1 MVSRRSLL
9 ALLVGAFVC
18 ALALS
23 APSFSLAAGRVPQGF
38 VGVDVDGP
46 LYPVTAPGADLP
58 GQLDAMVAS
67 GVQSLR
73 VTFDWSWA
81 QPYQRFS
88 QVPAALRSQFTS
100 VGGIPTRFSEMDT
113 IVGLAAQRGLTVLPT
128 VIYAPNWD
136 ATSHPID
143 AISTPKR
150 TGPYANFVSA
160 LVHRYGPQG
169 SFWASHSPKVAVR
182 MWQIW
187 NEPNIHLFWPKQPF
201 QPAYV
206 ALLRAAHNA
215 IKRADR
221 GAKVVLAGMPNFS
234 WTQLDHIYKIRG
246 AGALFDVVSVHPYT
260 KNPQGV
266 ITILQKVRAVMN
278 AHGDKHKPLLA
289 DEISWPSSQGQT
301 THTIGFDFV
310 TTPHGQ
316 AGKLAKV
323 IPLLGK
329 NRVKLGLMGF
339 DYYTWAGVE
348 IKNGLAFDFSGL
360 ERFTTT
366 GQFVAKPA
374 LAAFRHGALG
384 LEGCRQKGSRATICL
399 H

>member
-1 MVSRRSLL
+1 MVSRRPFV
-9 ALLVGAFVC
+9 ALLVGTFLC

-23 APSFSLAAGRVPQGF
+23 APASSLAGTGVPQGF

-46 LYPVTAPGADLP
+46 LYPVTAPGVDLP
-58 GQLDAMVAS
+58 SQLDAMVAA
-67 GVQSLR
+67 GAQSLR
-73 VTFDWSWA
+73 VTFDWSWS

-88 QVPAALRSQFTS
+88 QVPAALKSQFTS
-100 VGGIPTRFSEMDT
+100 VGGVPTRFSEMDQ

-128 VIYAPNWD
+128 VIFAPNWD
-136 ATSHPID
+136 ASKPPVG
-143 AISTPKR
+143 AISVPKR

-160 LVHRYGPQG
+160 LVHRYGPNG
-169 SFWASHSPKVAVR
+169 SFWATHSPKIAVR
-182 MWQIW
+182 MWEIW
-187 NEPNIHLFWPKQPF
+187 NEPNIFHFWFPHPF
-201 QPAYV
+201 LPSYIG
-206 ALLRAAHNA
+206 LLRAAHNA
-215 IKRADR
+215 IRRADP

-234 WTQLDHIYKIRG
+234 WKQLGNIYKIKG
-246 AGALFDVVSVHPYT
+246 AGALFDVVALHPYT

-266 ITILQKVRAVMN
+266 ITIAQNVRAVMN
-278 AHGDKHKPLLA
+278 AHGDLHKPILV

-301 THTIGFDFV
+301 THNIGYDFV
-310 TTPHGQ
+310 TTPAGQ
-316 AGKLAKV
+316 AAKLAQV

-329 NRVKLGLMGF
+329 NRVKLGLIGF
-339 DYYTWAGVE
+339 DYYTWAGIE
-348 IKNGLAFDFSGL
+348 DKNGLAFDFSGL